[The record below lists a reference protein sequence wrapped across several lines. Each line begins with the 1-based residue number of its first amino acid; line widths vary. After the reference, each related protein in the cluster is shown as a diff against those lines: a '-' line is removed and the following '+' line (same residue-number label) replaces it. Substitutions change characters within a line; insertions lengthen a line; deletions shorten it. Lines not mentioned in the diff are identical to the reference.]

1 MRHEENQLDIFHD
14 DPAVKARAYR
24 EAIARPSGAPGS
36 AAMTGITWG
45 THTENG
51 KPVATLFCIH
61 CREVFGRDM
70 TTSEARDM
78 KQDMIESGTHNC
90 PKAVQP

>member
-1 MRHEENQLDIFHD
+1 
-14 DPAVKARAYR
+14 
-24 EAIARPSGAPGS
+24 
-36 AAMTGITWG
+36 MTGITWG

-51 KPVATLFCIH
+51 KPIATLFCIH

-78 KQDMIESGTHNC
+78 KQDMIESGAHNC

>member
-1 MRHEENQLDIFHD
+1 MRHEETQLDIFRD

-24 EAIARPSGAPGS
+24 EATAHPSGGPDTATVS
-36 AAMTGITWG
+36 CITWG
-45 THTENG
+45 TYTENG
-51 KPVATLFCIH
+51 QPVATLFCIH

-78 KQDMIESGTHNC
+78 KQDMIDSGAHNC
-90 PKAVQP
+90 PRTVQS